1 MSVPMVLRRAVDRS
15 LGELDGSAALDDLR
29 WHVILL
35 VVMATAAF
43 ALRFTYRYLLFS
55 TACRIETDLRDAI
68 YQHLTFDGLEQARD

>member
-1 MSVPMVLRRAVDRS
+1 MVLATGIGGLALQVSVPMVLRRAVDRS

-43 ALRFTYRYLLFS
+43 APVSYT
-55 TACRIETDLRDAI
+55 
-68 YQHLTFDGLEQARD
+68 HLTLPTKA